1 MIKEFVLNNCGP
13 LDKIHWQV
21 SPNLN
26 LILGHNGTGKS
37 LILKF
42 LYAILR
48 ATGEY
53 QRGDSTASF
62 KSILGDKLRGTFQ
75 VDQVGEIVKKGKGKQ
90 KLKCEC
96 HLDNQVINF
105 TFSPSAVLSAGDV
118 SEMVKPTKSLPI
130 FLPPKEI
137 LSITPVIE
145 RSRMVDKLKG
155 FDNTYLELAFA
166 LKGEPQKGQTYANL
180 VRARNQLSEL
190 FHGRL
195 IQDGDTWQFKEGNTK
210 HSIHMTAEG
219 VKRLALIDRLIGN
232 RSLYPGVVLF
242 IDEPEAMLHPKAIV
256 EFMEILYLLAIQDI
270 QIFMAT
276 HSYFV
281 LKALYIIAR
290 REKTDIHCLS
300 LNINEPPSFAN
311 LKEGIPDNPIIN
323 ETISLYEKEI
333 DVEL

>member
-1 MIKEFVLNNCGP
+1 MIKEFVLSSCGP

-21 SPNLN
+21 SPRLN

-53 QRGDSTASF
+53 QRGDSTTSF

-75 VDQVGEIVKKGKGKQ
+75 VDQVGEIVKKGSR

-96 HLDNQVINF
+96 RLDNQTINF

-118 SEMVKPTKSLPI
+118 SEMVKPTEILPL

-166 LKGEPQKGQTYANL
+166 LKGEPQKGQTFANL
-180 VRARNQLSEL
+180 ARARFQLSKL

-195 IQDGDTWQFKEGNTK
+195 IQDGETWQFKEGNIK

-232 RSLYPGVVLF
+232 RSLYPGATLF

-256 EFMEILYLLAIQDI
+256 EFMEILHLLAMQDI
-270 QIFMAT
+270 QVFMAT

-290 REKTDIHCLS
+290 REETDIRCLS
-300 LNINEPPSFAN
+300 LNTDEPPSFAN
-311 LKEGIPDNPIIN
+311 LKEGIPDNPIID
-323 ETISLYEKEI
+323 ESISLYEREI